1 MKPAKL
7 VFIEQFYYPEGW
19 GGAELP
25 RDLTAHLAQ
34 HGFDVEVICGK
45 DKYVAL
51 EDAADIDPVSF
62 GIRIRRVPAFI
73 RGDAHSFK
81 FLRQAWFYLAAI
93 PILFIRRPPALY
105 VVQTNPPLA
114 VVLAAIAA
122 RLQRRPLIIIAMD
135 VYPEVAEA
143 HGMLRGGSLSGRMV
157 FGVYRRSYR
166 AARCVVALDP

>member
-1 MKPAKL
+1 M
-7 VFIEQFYYPEGW
+7 
-19 GGAELP
+19 
-25 RDLTAHLAQ
+25 TAHLAQ

-93 PILFIRRPPALY
+93 PIPFIRRPPALY

-135 VYPEVAEA
+135 VYPEAAVRMECCVAA
-143 HGMLRGGSLSGRMV
+143 ACWGRMV

-166 AARCVVALDP
+166 AARCVVALGPVIIYLSYCQGRPRIMHL